1 MGSLDMGQNQK
12 WNVKPVFKLK
22 LKLKLVLLNWHQAP
36 DELEV
41 ASDES
46 DYEDDDDEEDGEE
59 GEGKAAA
66 KGGKIKV
73 RNGRII
79 RITNSQSW

>member
-1 MGSLDMGQNQK
+1 M
-12 WNVKPVFKLK
+12 
-22 LKLKLVLLNWHQAP
+22 
-36 DELEV
+36 

-59 GEGKAAA
+59 EEGKAAA

-73 RNGRII
+73 RKGEVI
-79 RITNSQSW
+79 RLTNSQS

>member
-1 MGSLDMGQNQK
+1 MN
-12 WNVKPVFKLK
+12 PLK
-22 LKLKLVLLNWHQAP
+22 ENDENLLNFEEDSDDNEGESAIGAHQAP

-46 DYEDDDDEEDGEE
+46 DYEDDDYDEGDEE
-59 GEGKAAA
+59 GEEKVAA

-73 RNGRII
+73 RIV
-79 RITNSQSW
+79 

>member
-1 MGSLDMGQNQK
+1 M
-12 WNVKPVFKLK
+12 
-22 LKLKLVLLNWHQAP
+22 
-36 DELEV
+36 

-79 RITNSQSW
+79 RITNSQS